1 MCDTINFLEEMLTS
15 ISPWSDGS
23 ACLGLWQHSTLYRGV
38 RRCQLRSLVCCIV
51 MGGEG
56 RQTDRDRQRSRDSVY
71 WGENEHP
78 EFPYCL

>member
-38 RRCQLRSLVCCIV
+38 RRCQLRSLVCFLV
-51 MGGEG
+51 MGGG
-56 RQTDRDRQRSRDSVY
+56 RRHTDRQRQAEKQRQCVLG
-71 WGENEHP
+71 GE
-78 EFPYCL
+78 